1 MNLNSKKELNMVVSA
16 AMVKELRER
25 TGAGMMDCKKAL
37 DETQGDMDAAIEFL
51 RVKGMAGAD
60 KKAGRVAAEGVVAI
74 AISDDKKK
82 AAIVEVNC
90 ETDFVA
96 KADDF
101 QAFANEV
108 ASIVLNKGF
117 STLESLAEEETAS
130 GQTVDEVRRALV
142 AKIGENMQ
150 IRRVE
155 MIETSNGEIGSYQHG
170 EKIGVVV
177 AMDNG
182 NDALIRDVAMHVAAT
197 KPQAI
202 SSADVDQ
209 SILQKERDIL
219 TEQAKE
225 SGKPM
230 EIIEKMIEGRIR
242 KFLEEITL
250 LGQPFVKDP
259 DQTVEKLL
267 KTHNAV
273 VSRFVRLEVGEGIEK
288 EVLNFADE
296 VAAAA
301 AAAKA

>member
-1 MNLNSKKELNMVVSA
+1 MAVTA

-37 DETQGDMDAAIEFL
+37 GETNGDLDAAIEFL

-60 KKAGRVAAEGVVAI
+60 KKAGRVAAEGVIAI

-96 KADDF
+96 KGDEF
-101 QAFANEV
+101 KAFADEIAQLILNNGYTSNEE
-108 ASIVLNKGF
+108 LEKL
-117 STLESLAEEETAS
+117 TLAS
-130 GQTVDEVRRALV
+130 GKTLDETRRALV

-150 IRRVE
+150 VRRVE
-155 MIETSNGEIGSYQHG
+155 IVESANGEIGSYQHG

-177 AMDNG
+177 AMDSG
-182 NDALIRDVAMHVAAT
+182 NDTLVRDVAMHVAAT

-202 SSADVDQ
+202 SSADVDPAV
-209 SILQKERDIL
+209 LEKERNVL

-230 EIIEKMIEGRIR
+230 EIIEKMIDGRIR

-250 LGQPFVKDP
+250 LGQPFIKDP
-259 DQTVEKLL
+259 DQTIEKLL
-267 KTHNAV
+267 KAQSATV
-273 VSRFVRLEVGEGIEK
+273 TRFVRLEVGEGIEK

-301 AAAKA
+301 AAAKG

>member
-1 MNLNSKKELNMVVSA
+1 MAVSA

-37 DETQGDMDAAIEFL
+37 DETQGDLDAAIEFL

-60 KKAGRVAAEGVVAI
+60 KKAGRVAAEGVIAI

-96 KADDF
+96 KGDDF
-101 QAFANEV
+101 QTFANGV
-108 ASIVLNKGF
+108 AKVVLAKGF
-117 STLESLAEEETAS
+117 TSVEDLEKETLDSGKTIDET
-130 GQTVDEVRRALV
+130 RRALI

-155 MIETSNGEIGSYQHG
+155 IVETSNGEIGSYQHG

-177 AMDNG
+177 AMNNG
-182 NDALIRDVAMHVAAT
+182 NETLIRDVAMHVAAT

-202 SSADVDQ
+202 SADDVDQ
-209 SILQKERDIL
+209 DMLNKEREIL
-219 TEQAKE
+219 TDQAKE

-230 EIIEKMIEGRIR
+230 EIIEKMIDGRIR

-267 KTHNAV
+267 KANDASVT
-273 VSRFVRLEVGEGIEK
+273 RFIRLEVGEGIEK

-301 AAAKA
+301 AAARG

>member
-1 MNLNSKKELNMVVSA
+1 MAVSA

-37 DETQGDMDAAIEFL
+37 DETQGDMEAAIEFL

-60 KKAGRVAAEGVVAI
+60 KKAGRVAAEGVIAI

-96 KADDF
+96 KGDEF
-101 QAFANEV
+101 QTFANEI
-108 ASIVLNKGF
+108 AQIILNKGF
-117 STLESLAEEETAS
+117 TTVEALAEEKMAS
-130 GQTVDEVRRALV
+130 GKTIDETRRALV

-155 MIETSNGEIGSYQHG
+155 LVETSSGEIGSYQHG

-182 NDALIRDVAMHVAAT
+182 NEALIRDIAMHVAAT

-202 SSADVDQ
+202 SSTEVDPAV
-209 SILQKERDIL
+209 LQKERDIL

-267 KTHNAV
+267 KAQNAM
-273 VSRFVRLEVGEGIEK
+273 VSRFIRLEVGEGIEK

-301 AAAKA
+301 AAATKA

>member
-1 MNLNSKKELNMVVSA
+1 MNLNSKKELNMAVSA